1 MSVPAF
7 VFSPA
12 YEADIGPHVFPTF
25 KYRRVK
31 ERIIET
37 GLAAP
42 DAFVEPRPRDRAIL
56 RLAHTEAYLTDL
68 FTLRQTFATASSEL
82 PLTMEIARWFEI
94 AAYGT
99 ATATELA
106 LARGAAMHVGGGFH
120 HAFADHAEGFC
131 YLNDV
136 AIAARWAMGDDDGT
150 PLVDAAGREVTK
162 VSVVDLD
169 VHQGNGT
176 ARIFEDDAR
185 VFTLSLHQ
193 ENNYPL
199 KQRSDLD
206 IGLPDGID
214 DAAYLAELHRGPGGG
229 GGGPPPGTRL
239 LPGRRRP
246 LPPGPTRRPG
256 AHPGGA
262 PRARPAGLLRLP
274 QQRSVGC
281 RNARRRLRTGSRG
294 NGEDPPPDRGRNA
307 AGVALNG

>member
-31 ERIIET
+31 ERILET
-37 GLAAP
+37 GLASA
-42 DAFVEPRPRDRAIL
+42 DAFVEPRARDRAIL
-56 RLAHTEAYLTDL
+56 RLAHTETYLADL
-68 FTLRQTFATASSEL
+68 FTLRQTFATVSSEL
-82 PLTMEIARWFEI
+82 PLTMEIARWFEL

-106 LARGAAMHVGGGFH
+106 LARGAAMHIGGGFH

-131 YLNDV
+131 YLNDT
-136 AIAARWAMGDDDGT
+136 AIGARWALGDDDGT
-150 PLVDAAGREVTK
+150 PLGDAAGREVTK

-185 VFTLSLHQ
+185 VFTFSMHQ

-206 IGLPDGID
+206 IGLPDGVD
-214 DAAYLAELHRGPGGG
+214 DATYLAELQRGLEIAV
-229 GGGPPPGTRL
+229 TA
-239 LPGRRRP
+239 RRP
-246 LPPGPTRRPG
+246 ELVYYLAGADPYRLDKLGGLGLTLEGLRERDRRV
-256 AHPGGA
+256 
-262 PRARPAGLLRLP
+262 L
-274 QQRSVGC
+274 SVC
-281 RNARRRLRTGSRG
+281 RNSGASVVVLLAGG
-294 NGEDPPPDRGRNA
+294 YAEDPEETVEIHLQTAEEMLHEWP
-307 AGVALNG
+307 

>member
-31 ERIIET
+31 ERILET

-56 RLAHTEAYLTDL
+56 RLAHTESYLTDL
-68 FTLRQTFATASSEL
+68 FTLRRTFATASSEL

-99 ATATELA
+99 ATTTELA

-131 YLNDV
+131 YLNDI

-150 PLVDAAGREVTK
+150 PLADAAGREVTK

-206 IGLPDGID
+206 VGLPDGID
-214 DAAYLAELHRGPGGG
+214 DADYLAELDRG
-229 GGGPPPGTRL
+229 L
-239 LPGRRRP
+239 EIAVKARRP
-246 LPPGPTRRPG
+246 ELVYYLAGADPYRLDQLGGLGLTLEGLRERDRRVF
-256 AHPGGA
+256 
-262 PRARPAGLLRLP
+262 
-274 QQRSVGC
+274 SVC
-281 RNARRRLRTGSRG
+281 RNSGASVVVMLAGG
-294 NGEDPPPDRGRNA
+294 YAQDPEDT
-307 AGVALNG
+307 VAIHLQTAEEMLQGWP